1 MDLSMRWLKDYV
13 DIGEVSM
20 RDFSEAMSMSGSK
33 VEGWKTEFDEVKN
46 VVVGK
51 ILSVEKHPDS
61 DHLVICQLDVGQEE
75 PVQIVTGASNVHV
88 GDIVPVALH
97 KSELPNGVK
106 ITRGKLRGVMS
117 NGMLCSLGEL
127 GLTKG
132 DFPYAIEDGIF
143 LIEEDCQIG
152 QDIASALGC
161 NDTTVEF
168 EITPNRPD
176 CLSVIGLAR
185 EAAATF
191 HKPLNLH
198 QTEVKGCGGDV
209 HDYLSVEVQNKELCQ
224 RYVARV
230 VKNVKI
236 GPSPRW
242 MRERLRASGVRPI
255 DNIVDITNYVMLE
268 YGQPMHAFDIEY
280 VKGHKIIVRNA
291 RTGETIQTLDGVDRT
306 LSEEM
311 LVIADEEKASAVA
324 GVMGGENSGIH
335 EGTHTVVF
343 ESACFKGSSV
353 RVTAKKLGMRT
364 ESSSRFEKGLDP
376 QNCLPAVMRACELVE
391 QLGAGE
397 VVDGVIDVD
406 NSGYQPTVLHLDP
419 VWINTFLGTDISRE
433 KMEEILKNL
442 QFGVDGENIIVP
454 SFRGD
459 VQHKADVAEEIA
471 RFYGYNNIP
480 TTTAKGNPEGGYSD
494 YQQFER
500 TVNQNMLAQGMYEIM
515 TYSFVSP
522 KEYDRIRLP
531 KDDPKRESVVILNPL
546 GEDTSIMRTNAIPSM
561 MLILAKNYNNRNG
574 AVSLYEIGNEYIPIA
589 GEQLPDEVPNLI
601 LGMYGEDRDF
611 FTLKGVVEN
620 LFDTLGIEDYDV
632 EALDSPDCRSRCC
645 SLQGG
650 TDLPS
655 GPLRGHLQGRR
666 GDRYHRRNPSAGL
679 RQLRHQHPR
688 LCGQAEDEKTVRAA
702 VCRQEVSSAAEVPGI
717 HPRPGAAVRRQL
729 AGTDHGEGDQGRCR
743 QDFGEGRAVRRLQG
757 QPDCRRQ
764 EECGLQHHYARQR
777 PHPHRRGSGRRDEQ
791 DSEGPRRT
799 GRPDPFLAG

>member
-75 PVQIVTGASNVHV
+75 PVQIVTGASNVHA

-106 ITRGKLRGVMS
+106 ITKGKLRGVMS

-198 QTEVKGCGGDV
+198 QPEVKGCGGDV

-419 VWINTFLGTDISRE
+419 AWINTFLGTDISRE

-442 QFGVDGENIIVP
+442 QFGIDGENIIVP
-454 SFRGD
+454 SSTRPTWRRRSP
-459 VQHKADVAEEIA
+459 ASTA
-471 RFYGYNNIP
+471 
-480 TTTAKGNPEGGYSD
+480 TTTSQPPPPRA
-494 YQQFER
+494 
-500 TVNQNMLAQGMYEIM
+500 
-515 TYSFVSP
+515 
-522 KEYDRIRLP
+522 IR
-531 KDDPKRESVVILNPL
+531 
-546 GEDTSIMRTNAIPSM
+546 
-561 MLILAKNYNNRNG
+561 
-574 AVSLYEIGNEYIPIA
+574 
-589 GEQLPDEVPNLI
+589 
-601 LGMYGEDRDF
+601 
-611 FTLKGVVEN
+611 
-620 LFDTLGIEDYDV
+620 
-632 EALDSPDCRSRCC
+632 
-645 SLQGG
+645 
-650 TDLPS
+650 
-655 GPLRGHLQGRR
+655 
-666 GDRYHRRNPSAGL
+666 
-679 RQLRHQHPR
+679 
-688 LCGQAEDEKTVRAA
+688 RAA
-702 VCRQEVSSAAEVPGI
+702 TALTSSLSAPST
-717 HPRPGAAVRRQL
+717 RTCWRR
-729 AGTDHGEGDQGRCR
+729 ACTR
-743 QDFGEGRAVRRLQG
+743 
-757 QPDCRRQ
+757 
-764 EECGLQHHYARQR
+764 
-777 PHPHRRGSGRRDEQ
+777 S
-791 DSEGPRRT
+791 
-799 GRPDPFLAG
+799 

>member
-75 PVQIVTGASNVHV
+75 PVQIVTGASNVHA

-106 ITRGKLRGVMS
+106 ITKGKLRGVMS

-198 QTEVKGCGGDV
+198 QPEVKGCGGDV

-280 VKGHKIIVRNA
+280 VKGHKIVVRNA

-419 VWINTFLGTDISRE
+419 AWINTFLGTDISRE
-433 KMEEILKNL
+433 KMEQILKNL
-442 QFGVDGENIIVP
+442 QFGIEGENIVVP

-574 AVSLYEIGNEYIPIA
+574 AVSLYEIGNEYIPVA

-611 FTLKGVVEN
+611 FTLKGVMEN

-632 EALDSPDCRSRCC
+632 TACHDNPTFHPGRC
-645 SLQGG
+645 
-650 TDLPS
+650 
-655 GPLRGHLQGRR
+655 
-666 GDRYHRRNPSAGL
+666 
-679 RQLRHQHPR
+679 
-688 LCGQAEDEKTVRAA
+688 A
-702 VCRQEVSSAAEVPGI
+702 VISKDGEEIGVIGEI
-717 HPRPGAAVRRQL
+717 HPLVCANYGINTRVYVGKLKMRKLYALQSADKKYHPLPKFPASTRDLALLCDDSLPVLTMEKAIKAAAGKILEKVELFDVYKGSQIADGKKSVAFNITMRASDRTLTDEEVGGAMNKILKAL
-729 AGTDHGEGDQGRCR
+729 
-743 QDFGEGRAVRRLQG
+743 
-757 QPDCRRQ
+757 
-764 EECGLQHHYARQR
+764 EELGAQIR
-777 PHPHRRGSGRRDEQ
+777 S
-791 DSEGPRRT
+791 
-799 GRPDPFLAG
+799 

>member
-75 PVQIVTGASNVHV
+75 PVQIVTGASNVHA

-198 QTEVKGCGGDV
+198 QPEVKGCGGDV
-209 HDYLSVEVQNKELCQ
+209 HDYLSVEVQNRELCQ

-291 RTGETIQTLDGVDRT
+291 RTGETIQTLDGVDRA

-311 LVIADEEKASAVA
+311 LVIADEEKANAVA

-574 AVSLYEIGNEYIPIA
+574 AVSLYEIGNEYIPVA

-632 EALDSPDCRSRCC
+632 TACHDNPTFHPGRC
-645 SLQGG
+645 
-650 TDLPS
+650 
-655 GPLRGHLQGRR
+655 
-666 GDRYHRRNPSAGL
+666 
-679 RQLRHQHPR
+679 
-688 LCGQAEDEKTVRAA
+688 A
-702 VCRQEVSSAAEVPGI
+702 VISKDGEEIGVIGEI
-717 HPRPGAAVRRQL
+717 HPLVCANYGINTRVYVGKLKMRKLYALQSADKKYHPLPKFPASTRDLALLCDDSLPVLTMEKAIKAAAGKILEKVELFDVYKGSQIADGKKSVAFNITMRASDRTLTDEEVGGAMNRILKAL
-729 AGTDHGEGDQGRCR
+729 
-743 QDFGEGRAVRRLQG
+743 
-757 QPDCRRQ
+757 
-764 EECGLQHHYARQR
+764 EELGAQIR
-777 PHPHRRGSGRRDEQ
+777 S
-791 DSEGPRRT
+791 
-799 GRPDPFLAG
+799 

>member
-1 MDLSMRWLKDYV
+1 
-13 DIGEVSM
+13 
-20 RDFSEAMSMSGSK
+20 
-33 VEGWKTEFDEVKN
+33 
-46 VVVGK
+46 
-51 ILSVEKHPDS
+51 
-61 DHLVICQLDVGQEE
+61 
-75 PVQIVTGASNVHV
+75 
-88 GDIVPVALH
+88 
-97 KSELPNGVK
+97 
-106 ITRGKLRGVMS
+106 
-117 NGMLCSLGEL
+117 
-127 GLTKG
+127 
-132 DFPYAIEDGIF
+132 
-143 LIEEDCQIG
+143 
-152 QDIASALGC
+152 
-161 NDTTVEF
+161 
-168 EITPNRPD
+168 
-176 CLSVIGLAR
+176 
-185 EAAATF
+185 
-191 HKPLNLH
+191 
-198 QTEVKGCGGDV
+198 
-209 HDYLSVEVQNKELCQ
+209 
-224 RYVARV
+224 
-230 VKNVKI
+230 
-236 GPSPRW
+236 

-255 DNIVDITNYVMLE
+255 NNIVDITNYVMLE
-268 YGQPMHAFDIEY
+268 YGQPMHAFDIELCQGPQDHRPQRPHRRDY
-280 VKGHKIIVRNA
+280 PD
-291 RTGETIQTLDGVDRT
+291 TGRCGQQPS
-306 LSEEM
+306 SEEM

-353 RVTAKKLGMRT
+353 RVTAQKLGMRT

-433 KMEEILKNL
+433 KMEEILRNL
-442 QFGVDGENIIVP
+442 QFGIDGENIIVP

-574 AVSLYEIGNEYIPIA
+574 AVSLYEIGNEYIPVA

-632 EALDSPDCRSRCC
+632 TACKDNPTFHPGRCAVISKDGEELGIIGEIHPLVCANYGINTRVYVGRLRMRKLYALP
-645 SLQGG
+645 G
-650 TDLPS
+650 
-655 GPLRGHLQGRR
+655 
-666 GDRYHRRNPSAGL
+666 
-679 RQLRHQHPR
+679 
-688 LCGQAEDEKTVRAA
+688 CGE
-702 VCRQEVSSAAEVPGI
+702 EVPSAAEVPGF
-717 HPRPGAAVRRQL
+717 HPRPGAAVRR
-729 AGTDHGEGDQGRCR
+729 
-743 QDFGEGRAVRRLQG
+743 
-757 QPDCRRQ
+757 
-764 EECGLQHHYARQR
+764 
-777 PHPHRRGSGRRDEQ
+777 
-791 DSEGPRRT
+791 
-799 GRPDPFLAG
+799 